1 MTADTLRDRLAEAAA
16 GAAQDVPGVAFL
28 RPGVVDLLRT
38 RVAGRA
44 PRPAGGSGARPQG
57 CG

>member
-38 RVAGRA
+38 RVDRK
-44 PRPAGGSGARPQG
+44 SVV
-57 CG
+57 